1 METRWKRD
9 SAQGDTRYHSLYAR
23 DLPPNCAVWPINR
36 RSPIGLLVTSTPI
49 FEQRKGDKSDRP
61 YLVIL
66 VGYMGEG

>member
-9 SAQGDTRYHSLYAR
+9 SALRRYEVPLYAR

-49 FEQRKGDKSDRP
+49 FEQRKGDEFDRP

-66 VGYMGEG
+66 VEFMGEC